1 MARSSG
7 SGSNIGPM
15 TPDIA
20 TTPDDPGDAHPGAG
34 AADRFAGVV
43 ESCLGHLD
51 ELDAEIPGARLAW
64 VADRLG
70 TALGK
75 GWCVAALDAGELMA
89 FRSRWSL
96 LGRTG
101 PGREDYEGPGLTA
114 MPRTSAALLA
124 EPGMDRVL
132 DGGSAVVDH
141 RDDTD
146 LGRLL
151 VELELDHMIM
161 AGGAD
166 SEGRHWLVTLL
177 GEHPVVQP
185 FAARIGLTALTHVA
199 LGAPRRAGE
208 DL

>member
-1 MARSSG
+1 MARTSRSG
-7 SGSNIGPM
+7 YNIRHM

-20 TTPDDPGDAHPGAG
+20 STTDDPGDAHPPAG

-43 ESCLGHLD
+43 ESCLSHLD

-64 VADRLG
+64 VVDQLG

-101 PGREDYEGPGLTA
+101 PGREDFEGPGLTA

-124 EPGMDRVL
+124 EPDIDRVL
-132 DGGSAVVDH
+132 DGGSRVVDH
-141 RDDTD
+141 RDDTE

-166 SEGRHWLVTLL
+166 DEGRRWLATLL

-199 LGAPRRAGE
+199 LGRPRRSGE
-208 DL
+208 DF